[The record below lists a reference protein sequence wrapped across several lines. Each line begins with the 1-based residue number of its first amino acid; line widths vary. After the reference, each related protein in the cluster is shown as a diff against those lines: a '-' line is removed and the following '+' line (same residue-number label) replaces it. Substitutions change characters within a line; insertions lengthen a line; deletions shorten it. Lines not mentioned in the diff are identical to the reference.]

1 MKFKELKNTLEE
13 LKKDKRKK
21 IVEGKKDKEAL
32 EEFQVTQIEEINPKP
47 LRQVTSNTEEKE
59 VIILTDYDD
68 TGKKLSSELIDLYRA
83 EGIKT
88 DLSYKKKLGKLKGIS
103 EIQEIPSKYRELKTR
118 EKNKTRR

>member
-21 IVEGKKDKEAL
+21 LVEGKRDKEAL
-32 EEFQVTQIEEINPKP
+32 EEFQVTEIQKINKP

-59 VIILTDYDD
+59 VIILTDYDE

-103 EIQEIPSKYRELKTR
+103 EIEEIPSKYRELKTR
-118 EKNKTRR
+118 EKKKQKSR